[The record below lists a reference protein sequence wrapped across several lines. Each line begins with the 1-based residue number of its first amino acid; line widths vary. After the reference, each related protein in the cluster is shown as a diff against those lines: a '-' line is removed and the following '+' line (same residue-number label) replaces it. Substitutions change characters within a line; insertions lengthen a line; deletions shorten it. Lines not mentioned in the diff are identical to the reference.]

1 MYTNI
6 IGSQQIFITA
16 AFLGVMILLLIIL
29 RKKSTVIR
37 ANMRAGKR
45 INIIEDTAV
54 SPTER
59 LRLVSVDSARFI
71 MISAKGHAP
80 SLVCL
85 SVPGTKSLTQQISDK
100 NTDGGA
106 DEMKA
111 ALAEAMEAHATL
123 KSHEPLSTNP
133 LSGAS
138 GAPEVSQ
145 DEKQQ
150 AFAEK
155 FRSWR
160 QQNDA
165 R

>member
-6 IGSQQIFITA
+6 IGTQQILITA
-16 AFLGVMILLLIIL
+16 AFLGVMVLLLIIL

-37 ANMRAGKR
+37 ANMRAGRR
-45 INIIEDTAV
+45 INIIQDTAV

-85 SVPGTKSLTQQISDK
+85 NVSETKPLMQQISGS
-100 NTDGGA
+100 NMDGET

-111 ALAEAMEAHATL
+111 AVAEAMEAHATL
-123 KSHEPLSTNP
+123 KSYEKSSVNP
-133 LSGAS
+133 FSGAS
-138 GAPEVSQ
+138 GVPEVNQ
-145 DEKQQ
+145 NDKQQ

-160 QQNDA
+160 QQNDV

>member
-6 IGSQQIFITA
+6 IGTQQILITA
-16 AFLGVMILLLIIL
+16 AFLGVMVLLLIIL

-85 SVPGTKSLTQQISDK
+85 NASETKPLSQEILGNNKDSES
-100 NTDGGA
+100 

-111 ALAEAMEAHATL
+111 ALAEAMEAHATS
-123 KSHEPLSTNP
+123 KRFEKPSINP
-133 LSGAS
+133 LAAVSGNE
-138 GAPEVSQ
+138 EVNQ
-145 DEKQQ
+145 NDEQQ

>member
-6 IGSQQIFITA
+6 IGTQQILITA
-16 AFLGVMILLLIIL
+16 AFLGVMVLLLIIL

-59 LRLVSVDSARFI
+59 LRLVSVDSVKFV

-85 SVPGTKSLTQQISDK
+85 NVSETKPLTQQISGG
-100 NTDGGA
+100 NMDGET

-111 ALAEAMEAHATL
+111 AVAEAMEAHATS
-123 KSHEPLSTNP
+123 KRFEQPSSNP
-133 LSGAS
+133 LSAAT

-145 DEKQQ
+145 NDQQQ

-160 QQNDA
+160 LQNEA

>member
-6 IGSQQIFITA
+6 IGTQQILITA
-16 AFLGVMILLLIIL
+16 AFLGVMVLLLIIL

-37 ANMRAGKR
+37 ANMRAGRR

-85 SVPGTKSLTQQISDK
+85 DVPERKPLKQQMSGSDI
-100 NTDGGA
+100 DGET

-111 ALAEAMEAHATL
+111 ALAEAMEAHANS
-123 KSHEPLSTNP
+123 KPFEKPSSNP
-133 LSGAS
+133 LAVVTGTKDIN
-138 GAPEVSQ
+138 Q
-145 DEKQQ
+145 NDKQQ

>member
-1 MYTNI
+1 MYTSI
-6 IGSQQIFITA
+6 IGTQQILITA
-16 AFLGVMILLLIIL
+16 AFLGVMVLLLIIL

-59 LRLVSVDSARFI
+59 LRLVSVDSTRFI

-85 SVPGTKSLTQQISDK
+85 NASERKPVKQQMSGND
-100 NTDGGA
+100 TDGRN
-106 DEMKA
+106 DEMEA
-111 ALAEAMEAHATL
+111 ALAEAMEAHANS
-123 KSHEPLSTNP
+123 KPFQMPSSKPRAVIDGTND
-133 LSGAS
+133 
-138 GAPEVSQ
+138 VNQ
-145 DEKQQ
+145 NDKQQ

>member
-6 IGSQQIFITA
+6 IGTQQILITA
-16 AFLGVMILLLIIL
+16 AFLGVMVLLLIIL

-59 LRLVSVDSARFI
+59 LRLVTVDSARFI
-71 MISAKGHAP
+71 MLSAKGHAP

-85 SVPGTKSLTQQISDK
+85 NISETKPLTQQNLGSNMDSE
-100 NTDGGA
+100 N

-111 ALAEAMEAHATL
+111 AVAEAMEAHATL
-123 KSHEPLSTNP
+123 RSYEKPSIKPF
-133 LSGAS
+133 SGAG
-138 GAPEVSQ
+138 GAQEINQ
-145 DEKQQ
+145 NDEQQ

-160 QQNDA
+160 QKNDV

>member
-6 IGSQQIFITA
+6 IGTQQILITA
-16 AFLGVMILLLIIL
+16 AFLGVMVLLLIIL

-85 SVPGTKSLTQQISDK
+85 NVSETKPLTQQISG
-100 NTDGGA
+100 NNMDGET

-111 ALAEAMEAHATL
+111 ALAETMEARATL
-123 KSHEPLSTNP
+123 QSYDKPSVSPFLE
-133 LSGAS
+133 AS
-138 GAPEVSQ
+138 EAPEVNQ
-145 DEKQQ
+145 NDKEQ

-160 QQNDA
+160 QQNDV

>member
-6 IGSQQIFITA
+6 IGTQQILITA

-59 LRLVSVDSARFI
+59 LRLVCVDSASFI

-85 SVPGTKSLTQQISDK
+85 NVSETKPFTQQTSRS
-100 NTDGGA
+100 NMDGET

-111 ALAEAMEAHATL
+111 AIAETMEAHATL
-123 KSHEPLSTNP
+123 KSDEKLSINP
-133 LSGAS
+133 FFGAS
-138 GAPEVSQ
+138 QAPEVNQ
-145 DEKQQ
+145 NDKQE

>member
-6 IGSQQIFITA
+6 IDTQQILITT
-16 AFLGVMILLLIIL
+16 AFLGVMVLLLIIL

-85 SVPGTKSLTQQISDK
+85 NASETKPGILGNNKDSES
-100 NTDGGA
+100 

-111 ALAEAMEAHATL
+111 ALAEAMEAHATS
-123 KSHEPLSTNP
+123 KRFEKPSINP
-133 LSGAS
+133 LAAVVGTE
-138 GAPEVSQ
+138 EVDQ
-145 DEKQQ
+145 NDAQQ

>member
-1 MYTNI
+1 MYTDI
-6 IGSQQIFITA
+6 IGTQQILITA
-16 AFLGVMILLLIIL
+16 AFLGVMILMLIIL

-37 ANMRAGKR
+37 ASMKGGKR

-59 LRLVSVDSARFI
+59 LRLVSIDSSDFI
-71 MISAKGHAP
+71 MVSAKGHAP

-85 SVPGTKSLTQQISDK
+85 
-100 NTDGGA
+100 NTDEVKPNPKQLSSRTVIEES

-111 ALAEAMEAHATL
+111 ALAEAMEAHAAAKPFE
-123 KSHEPLSTNP
+123 KSATGYDPVAKGNLEINKDS
-133 LSGAS
+133 
-138 GAPEVSQ
+138 E
-145 DEKQQ
+145 QQ

-160 QQNDA
+160 QQNEA

>member
-6 IGSQQIFITA
+6 IGTQQILITA
-16 AFLGVMILLLIIL
+16 AFLGVMVLLLIIL

-59 LRLVSVDSARFI
+59 LRLVSVDSERFI

-85 SVPGTKSLTQQISDK
+85 NAYETKPLSQGILDNNKDSES
-100 NTDGGA
+100 

-111 ALAEAMEAHATL
+111 ALAGAMEAHSTS
-123 KSHEPLSTNP
+123 KRFEKLSINP
-133 LSGAS
+133 LAAVRGTE
-138 GAPEVSQ
+138 EVNQ
-145 DEKQQ
+145 NEEQH

>member
-6 IGSQQIFITA
+6 IGTQQILITA
-16 AFLGVMILLLIIL
+16 AFLGVMVLLLIIL

-59 LRLVSVDSARFI
+59 LRLISIDSARFI

-85 SVPGTKSLTQQISDK
+85 NVSETKPLTQQILAS
-100 NTDGGA
+100 NMDGET

-111 ALAEAMEAHATL
+111 ALAGAMEAHATV
-123 KSHEPLSTNP
+123 KSYEKPSINP
-133 LSGAS
+133 FSGAS
-138 GAPEVSQ
+138 GAPEVNQ
-145 DEKQQ
+145 NKNQQ
-150 AFAEK
+150 AFDEK

-160 QQNDA
+160 

>member
-1 MYTNI
+1 
-6 IGSQQIFITA
+6 
-16 AFLGVMILLLIIL
+16 
-29 RKKSTVIR
+29 
-37 ANMRAGKR
+37 MRAGKR

-59 LRLVSVDSARFI
+59 LRLVSVDSERFI

-85 SVPGTKSLTQQISDK
+85 NAYETKPLSQGILDNNKDSES
-100 NTDGGA
+100 

-111 ALAEAMEAHATL
+111 ALAGAMEAHSTS
-123 KSHEPLSTNP
+123 KRFEKLSINP
-133 LSGAS
+133 LAAVRGTE
-138 GAPEVSQ
+138 EVNQ
-145 DEKQQ
+145 NEEQQ

>member
-6 IGSQQIFITA
+6 IGTQQILITA
-16 AFLGVMILLLIIL
+16 AFLGVMVLLLIIL

-59 LRLVSVDSARFI
+59 LRLVSVDSAEFI

-85 SVPGTKSLTQQISDK
+85 NASRQNHPRSKHWATIWMAKT
-100 NTDGGA
+100 
-106 DEMKA
+106 MK
-111 ALAEAMEAHATL
+111 
-123 KSHEPLSTNP
+123 
-133 LSGAS
+133 
-138 GAPEVSQ
+138 
-145 DEKQQ
+145 
-150 AFAEK
+150 
-155 FRSWR
+155 
-160 QQNDA
+160 
-165 R
+165 

>member
-6 IGSQQIFITA
+6 IGTQQILITA
-16 AFLGVMILLLIIL
+16 AFLGVMVLLLIIL

-85 SVPGTKSLTQQISDK
+85 NVSETKPLTQQTLA
-100 NTDGGA
+100 NNMDGEI

-123 KSHEPLSTNP
+123 TSYDKPSINSF
-133 LSGAS
+133 SGAS
-138 GAPEVSQ
+138 GALEVDQ
-145 DEKQQ
+145 NDKQQ

>member
-6 IGSQQIFITA
+6 IGTQQILITA
-16 AFLGVMILLLIIL
+16 AFLGVMVLLLIIL

-37 ANMRAGKR
+37 ANMRAGKC

-59 LRLVSVDSARFI
+59 LRLISVESARFI

-85 SVPGTKSLTQQISDK
+85 NVSETKPLTSPISGSIM
-100 NTDGGA
+100 DGET
-106 DEMKA
+106 DEMKV
-111 ALAEAMEAHATL
+111 ALAEAMEAHAKL
-123 KSHEPLSTNP
+123 KSREKLSTSP

-138 GAPEVSQ
+138 GATELNEN
-145 DEKQQ
+145 DKQQ

>member
-6 IGSQQIFITA
+6 IGTQQILITA
-16 AFLGVMILLLIIL
+16 AFLGVMVLLLIIL

-45 INIIEDTAV
+45 INIIEDAAV

-85 SVPGTKSLTQQISDK
+85 NVSETKPFTQPILG
-100 NTDGGA
+100 NNMDGET

-123 KSHEPLSTNP
+123 KSYEKPSINSF
-133 LSGAS
+133 SGAS
-138 GAPEVSQ
+138 GALEIEQ
-145 DEKQQ
+145 NEKQQ

>member
-6 IGSQQIFITA
+6 IGTQQILITA
-16 AFLGVMILLLIIL
+16 AFLGVMVLLLIIL

-37 ANMRAGKR
+37 ANIRAGKR

-59 LRLVSVDSARFI
+59 LRLVSVDSARFV

-85 SVPGTKSLTQQISDK
+85 NASETKPLSQGILDNNKDSES
-100 NTDGGA
+100 

-111 ALAEAMEAHATL
+111 ALAEAMEAHATV
-123 KSHEPLSTNP
+123 KSYEKPVINP
-133 LSGAS
+133 FLGAS
-138 GAPEVSQ
+138 GAREVTQ
-145 DEKQQ
+145 NDKQQ
-150 AFAEK
+150 AFAEN

>member
-6 IGSQQIFITA
+6 IGTQQIFITA

-45 INIIEDTAV
+45 INVIEDTAV

-59 LRLVSVDSARFI
+59 LRLVSVDSERFV

-80 SLVCL
+80 SLVYL
-85 SVPGTKSLTQQISDK
+85 NVSETKPLTPQMLGS
-100 NTDGGA
+100 NLDGEN
-106 DEMKA
+106 DEIKA
-111 ALAEAMEAHATL
+111 ALAEAMNVHAAS
-123 KSHEPLSTNP
+123 KPSEKPSINP
-133 LSGAS
+133 LAAVNGTEDLNQNDAH
-138 GAPEVSQ
+138 
-145 DEKQQ
+145 Q

>member
-6 IGSQQIFITA
+6 IGTQQIVITA
-16 AFLGVMILLLIIL
+16 AFLGVMVLLLIIL

-59 LRLVSVDSARFI
+59 LRLVSVDSASFI
-71 MISAKGHAP
+71 MVSAKGHAP

-85 SVPGTKSLTQQISDK
+85 NVSDAKPLTQQILG
-100 NTDGGA
+100 NTMDGET

-111 ALAEAMEAHATL
+111 SLATAMEAHRAV
-123 KSHEPLSTNP
+123 KFDEKPLMGP
-133 LSGAS
+133 FLGAS
-138 GAPEVSQ
+138 DAPEVSQ
-145 DEKQQ
+145 NDKQQ

-155 FRSWR
+155 FKSWR
-160 QQNDA
+160 QQNEA
-165 R
+165 S

>member
-45 INIIEDTAV
+45 INVIEDTAV

-59 LRLVSVDSARFI
+59 LRLVSVDSERFI

-80 SLVCL
+80 SLVYL
-85 SVPGTKSLTQQISDK
+85 NVSETKPLTQQMSGS
-100 NTDGGA
+100 NLDGEN

-111 ALAEAMEAHATL
+111 APAEAMNAHAAS
-123 KSHEPLSTNP
+123 KPFERPSINP
-133 LSGAS
+133 LAAVNGT
-138 GAPEVSQ
+138 EDLNQ
-145 DEKQQ
+145 NDTHQ

>member
-6 IGSQQIFITA
+6 IGTQQILITT

-71 MISAKGHAP
+71 MISAKGHPP

-85 SVPGTKSLTQQISDK
+85 SDSETKPLSQGILG
-100 NTDGGA
+100 NNMDGET

-111 ALAEAMEAHATL
+111 ALAGAMEAHATS
-123 KSHEPLSTNP
+123 KPFEKPSINP
-133 LSGAS
+133 VATVTGT
-138 GAPEVSQ
+138 EQVNQ
-145 DEKQQ
+145 NDEQQ

>member
-1 MYTNI
+1 MYTDI
-6 IGSQQIFITA
+6 IGTQQILITA

-37 ANMRAGKR
+37 ASMKAGKR

-54 SPTER
+54 SSTER
-59 LRLVSVDSARFI
+59 LRLISIDSTNFI
-71 MISAKGHAP
+71 MVSAKGHAP

-85 SVPGTKSLTQQISDK
+85 TNAGVKPMAQQVLSRNVVDESD
-100 NTDGGA
+100 D
-106 DEMKA
+106 MKA
-111 ALAEAMEAHATL
+111 ALAGAMEAHAAAKPFV
-123 KSHEPLSTNP
+123 KSSIEHDP
-133 LSGAS
+133 GAKVNLEMN
-138 GAPEVSQ
+138 A
-145 DEKQQ
+145 DDKQQ

-160 QQNDA
+160 QQNEA

>member
-6 IGSQQIFITA
+6 IGTQQILITA

-45 INIIEDTAV
+45 INVIEDAAV

-59 LRLVSVDSARFI
+59 LRLLNVDSTYFI
-71 MISAKGHAP
+71 MVSAKGHAP
-80 SLVCL
+80 SIVCL
-85 SVPGTKSLTQQISDK
+85 
-100 NTDGGA
+100 NTPEVKPVTHKTSGRGVVGETN
-106 DEMKA
+106 EMTA
-111 ALAEAMEAHATL
+111 ALAEAMEAHATAKPFEKL
-123 KSHEPLSTNP
+123 PSDHFSART
-133 LSGAS
+133 
-138 GAPEVSQ
+138 GAPEIKQ
-145 DEKQQ
+145 NEKQE

-155 FRSWR
+155 FKSWR
-160 QQNDA
+160 QQNEV

>member
-6 IGSQQIFITA
+6 IGTQQILITA
-16 AFLGVMILLLIIL
+16 AFLGVMVLLLIIL
-29 RKKSTVIR
+29 RKKSTIIR

-59 LRLVSVDSARFI
+59 LRLVSVDSERFV

-80 SLVCL
+80 SLVYLNASETKPL
-85 SVPGTKSLTQQISDK
+85 SQGMLGNNK
-100 NTDGGA
+100 DGES

-111 ALAEAMEAHATL
+111 ALAEAMEAHATSKRFEKPSSNSL
-123 KSHEPLSTNP
+123 AAV
-133 LSGAS
+133 SGTE
-138 GAPEVSQ
+138 EVNQ
-145 DEKQQ
+145 YDEQQ

>member
-1 MYTNI
+1 MYTDI
-6 IGSQQIFITA
+6 IGTQQILITA
-16 AFLGVMILLLIIL
+16 AFLGVMVLLLIIL

-59 LRLVSVDSARFI
+59 LRLVSVDSARFV

-80 SLVCL
+80 SLVRL
-85 SVPGTKSLTQQISDK
+85 NVPETKSLTQQISGS
-100 NTDGGA
+100 NMDGET

-111 ALAEAMEAHATL
+111 ALAEAMNAHATA
-123 KSHEPLSTNP
+123 KPFEAPSNNP
-133 LSGAS
+133 LAAVNST
-138 GAPEVSQ
+138 ENVNL
-145 DEKQQ
+145 DDRQQ

-155 FRSWR
+155 FRGWR

>member
-6 IGSQQIFITA
+6 IGTQQILITA
-16 AFLGVMILLLIIL
+16 AFLGVMVLLLIIL

-59 LRLVSVDSARFI
+59 LRLVSVDSERFI

-85 SVPGTKSLTQQISDK
+85 NAYETKPLSEGILDNNKDRES
-100 NTDGGA
+100 

-111 ALAEAMEAHATL
+111 ALAGAMEAHATS
-123 KSHEPLSTNP
+123 KRFEKPSINP
-133 LSGAS
+133 LAAVSGAE
-138 GAPEVSQ
+138 EVNQ
-145 DEKQQ
+145 NEEQH

>member
-6 IGSQQIFITA
+6 IGTQQILITA
-16 AFLGVMILLLIIL
+16 AFLSVMVLLLIIL
-29 RKKSTVIR
+29 RKKSTIIR

-85 SVPGTKSLTQQISDK
+85 NVSEKKPITQQLSGS
-100 NTDGGA
+100 NADGET

-111 ALAEAMEAHATL
+111 ALAEAMNAHATV
-123 KSHEPLSTNP
+123 NP
-133 LSGAS
+133 F
-138 GAPEVSQ
+138 
-145 DEKQQ
+145 EKPSINPVAAVTGTEDVNQNDKQ
-150 AFAEK
+150 RAFAEK